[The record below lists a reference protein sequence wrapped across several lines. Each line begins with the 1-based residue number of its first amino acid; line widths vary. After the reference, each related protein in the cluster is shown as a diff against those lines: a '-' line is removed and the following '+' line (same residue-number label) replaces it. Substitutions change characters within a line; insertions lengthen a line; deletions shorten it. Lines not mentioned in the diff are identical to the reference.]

1 MLLRNFLLLNVFKNR
16 FFFESIINWIK
27 MGLLASV
34 LNSHCMS
41 FSDFQFLSF
50 ALKKDTSVQFP
61 NEITEGRERVKST
74 MQQCYRYQARA
85 IMKSLYFVQV
95 HTRRDFKWLQVVLI
109 IKNGCNSDR
118 IRNQK
123 SILFKLCLLIII
135 YKFSSFK
142 VQQRWVYVWREY
154 RFMQK

>member
-1 MLLRNFLLLNVFKNR
+1 MTYFFFQYLNIFYLSPFDLIMTLAKRRNVVNIFLICFYEIFYRNFLSLNVFKNR
-16 FFFESIINWIK
+16 LFFESIINSIK

-74 MQQCYRYQARA
+74 MLQIPSSSDNEITVFCASTYPEGLQMIASRFDN
-85 IMKSLYFVQV
+85 K
-95 HTRRDFKWLQVVLI
+95 KWL
-109 IKNGCNSDR
+109 
-118 IRNQK
+118 
-123 SILFKLCLLIII
+123 
-135 YKFSSFK
+135 
-142 VQQRWVYVWREY
+142 
-154 RFMQK
+154 